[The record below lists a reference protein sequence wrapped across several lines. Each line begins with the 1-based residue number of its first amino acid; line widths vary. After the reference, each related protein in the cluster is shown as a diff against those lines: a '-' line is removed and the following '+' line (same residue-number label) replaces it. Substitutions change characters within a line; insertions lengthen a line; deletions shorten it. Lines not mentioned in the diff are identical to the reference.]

1 MAGRG
6 FGKFKSVGEFL
17 ASHAAAGGHA
27 ASAAEQGLSFEE
39 RAQRRRQQVPNV
51 VEVAATL
58 KRREGNDTS
67 GAQHIQLLITLT
79 RLIQGNPAV
88 DADIRRVLADGEDV
102 FVAIRTGDSEGIA
115 QPIQGLVAGV
125 GLDLKG
131 EWIPRD
137 QAGAA
142 GGEHISVLHFTHHPV
157 GFICVAQPPAC
168 YQ

>member
-1 MAGRG
+1 MADRG

-17 ASHAAAGGHA
+17 ASRDAARARE

-39 RAQRRRQQVPNV
+39 RVQRRRQQTPNV

-58 KRREGNDTS
+58 KRRKADDTS
-67 GAQHIQLLITLT
+67 GAQHIQLFITLT
-79 RLIQGNPAV
+79 KLIQGDPAV
-88 DADIRRVLADGEDV
+88 DADIQRVLSDGEEV
-102 FVAIRTGDSEGIA
+102 FVAIRTGDSEGIT
-115 QPIQGLVAGV
+115 QPILGLVAGV

-137 QAGAA
+137 QAGAV
-142 GGEHISVLHFTHHPV
+142 GGEHISVLHYTHHPV